1 MAESTKLL
9 LSWKVIQALPGY
21 YLWYVD
27 QIDAV
32 LFGPEPIIGWIIEQ
46 RAAID
51 GQYFWAHQPMT
62 AAQANIDQAIAIEW
76 PNGKFDFPEETTVN
90 SLEEANRWLQR
101 EKRRTEEAINT
112 IANLPLKDRSDEL
125 QGSGEGL

>member
-1 MAESTKLL
+1 
-9 LSWKVIQALPGY
+9 
-21 YLWYVD
+21 
-27 QIDAV
+27 
-32 LFGPEPIIGWIIEQ
+32 
-46 RAAID
+46 
-51 GQYFWAHQPMT
+51 MT